1 MFNIISQG
9 VIYDKDDEVY
19 KDLAEFE
26 RDAREDYIR
35 EAGAYHSIIYLIF
48 KLSVQILFVT

>member
-9 VIYDKDDEVY
+9 VIYDEEDENKMKEY
-19 KDLAEFE
+19 EDLAKFE
-26 RDAREDYIR
+26 REAMKEYIR

-48 KLSVQILFVT
+48 KLSV

>member
-9 VIYDKDDEVY
+9 VIYNKEDEEY

-26 RDAREDYIR
+26 REAMKEYIR

-48 KLSVQILFVT
+48 KLSV